1 MKSWNELRQL
11 REAAAKEIALRNPD
25 AQAVPG
31 EPRLHVLVCAG
42 TGCTS
47 SSSQLIMEQMNE
59 QLCSRGLDQQIRVIK
74 TGCFGLCQ
82 KGPIVAVY
90 PDKIFYCHVKPED
103 VTEIIEQHFIGG
115 QPVKRLEMNDIDE
128 LTQEKNL

>member
-11 REAAAKEIALRNPD
+11 REAAAKEIALRNPG
-25 AQAVPG
+25 AQAIPG

-90 PDKIFYCHVKPED
+90 PDKIF
-103 VTEIIEQHFIGG
+103 
-115 QPVKRLEMNDIDE
+115 
-128 LTQEKNL
+128 